1 MFLISSFKRNKK
13 AVKTKA
19 EILISCEG
27 AESAAAIGASLP
39 VNQVGAFDLKIN
51 GQVINTGMS
60 LVQLKEELEAQ
71 GLNIT
76 TFVQLL

>member
-1 MFLISSFKRNKK
+1 MFLITTNRRRRVIKK
-13 AVKTKA
+13 QNQ
-19 EILISCEG
+19 ISCEG
-27 AESAAAIGASLP
+27 AENAAAICASLP

-60 LVQLKEELEAQ
+60 LVQLKEELESQ
-71 GLNIT
+71 GLIIT